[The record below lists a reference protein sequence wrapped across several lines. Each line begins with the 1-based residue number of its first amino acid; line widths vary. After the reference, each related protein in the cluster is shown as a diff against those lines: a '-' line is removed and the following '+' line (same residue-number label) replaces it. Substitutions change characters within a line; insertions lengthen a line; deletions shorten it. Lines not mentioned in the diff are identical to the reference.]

1 MAAVSVASAA
11 TIAAQ
16 KKLSNGST
24 GKLILPIVCNSF
36 FSAMIQYQLDPIDV
50 SKEKK

>member
-1 MAAVSVASAA
+1 MANGHIFVLATRKTSEEHMAAVSVASAA

-24 GKLILPIVCNSF
+24 GE
-36 FSAMIQYQLDPIDV
+36 LDPLI
-50 SKEKK
+50 EKRF